1 MKKEKYSVY
10 ATNKGGMIKSPK
22 GAPKDEPRTSKIKS
36 DVDLRV
42 KKRG

>member
-1 MKKEKYSVY
+1 MKNKEYSVY

-22 GAPKDEPRTSKIKS
+22 GGAKDEPKVSKITS
-36 DVDLRV
+36 DTDLRV